1 MHLLH
6 QGSVVKCFRPQCA
19 LEATR
24 VFLTNHDD
32 RNILQYCSSCADMMT
47 RLWDGNWHFGGP
59 NSPPRHILWEE
70 ISPDAIAVIE
80 VHSE

>member
-1 MHLLH
+1 
-6 QGSVVKCFRPQCA
+6 
-19 LEATR
+19 
-24 VFLTNHDD
+24 
-32 RNILQYCSSCADMMT
+32 MMT